1 VKPRLPGR
9 FKLRGRLEG
18 WEAYLVTPGALQ
30 WVRRGRRARV
40 LHVFAGACNLIND
53 RNEILSLV
61 CEELDLGPFGML
73 APKSAAPFNAWLK
86 QDTPVQVERE
96 AILLG
101 DRFLSFG
108 ASQQWDARIPWERL
122 RASSDRIFA
131 WLPHLADLLRSHSP
145 ENSLARL
152 VVDEVASSYPSTEAP
167 PSEIL
172 QRILAAARAPAVK
185 LCRGVVSHDLE
196 AVRSGAHALAGLG
209 GGLTPAGDDYMVGAM
224 LAAWLLYP
232 AGWARSLAETIVEAA
247 AGRTNRLSTAWLRAA
262 ARGEAGLRWHL
273 LLEALSVRDLAGLE
287 DAVLELLSVGH
298 TSGADALGGFTDVLH
313 HR

>member
-1 VKPRLPGR
+1 
-9 FKLRGRLEG
+9 
-18 WEAYLVTPGALQ
+18 
-30 WVRRGRRARV
+30 V

-73 APKSAAPFNAWLK
+73 APESAAPFNRWVR
-86 QDTPVQVERE
+86 QDTPVQVGLD

-108 ASQQWDARIPWERL
+108 AGQQWDPRIPWERW
-122 RASSDRIFA
+122 RACSGPVLAR
-131 WLPHLADLLRSHSP
+131 LPHLAELLHSYSP
-145 ENSLARL
+145 ETSLARL
-152 VVDEVASSYPSTEAP
+152 VGDEVASSYQSAEAP

-172 QRILAAARAPAVK
+172 QQTLAAARAPAVK

-196 AVRSGAHALAGLG
+196 AVRSGAYALSGLG

-273 LLEALSVRDLAGLE
+273 LLEALTTSDLDGLE
-287 DAVLELLSVGH
+287 DAVLDLLSVGH
-298 TSGADALGGFTDVLH
+298 TSGADALGGFVDVFKLYKESKKA
-313 HR
+313 